1 MKRILIT
8 ICTLFAC
15 VMLSVAQGDSYKI
28 TGQVGNSVNGKL
40 LLVALTEKGLIDIG
54 EAEVTNGVFEF
65 TGRMSETTLA
75 YLMPVQRNAAL
86 ATIML
91 ENANYT
97 ITAGANEL
105 IVDGGGESQRILK
118 EFNDLDKYLAQSGQQ
133 LQAQAKANPMQMQ
146 KLQENFK
153 KIMAQVETEELALLN
168 KYNDTYVAAYVV
180 YAKLAQA
187 FDETKLEERYNILG
201 EKAKATIYGKHIAKE
216 LEKIQKLEKKKY
228 IAE

>member
-1 MKRILIT
+1 MKKILIT

-15 VMLSVAQGDSYKI
+15 VMLSVAQGDSYRI

-54 EAEVTNGVFEF
+54 EAVITNGAFEF

-97 ITAGANEL
+97 ITAGTNEL
-105 IVDGGGESQRILK
+105 LVEGGGEAQRILK
-118 EFNDLDKYLAQSGQQ
+118 EFNDLEKYLIQSGQQ
-133 LQAQAKANPMQMQ
+133 LQAQAKANPAQAQ
-146 KLQENFK
+146 KLRENFK
-153 KIMAQVETEELALLN
+153 KIITQVETEELALLN
-168 KYNDTYVAAYVV
+168 KYSDTYVAAYVV
-180 YAKLAQA
+180 YAKLSQS

-201 EKAKATIYGKHIAKE
+201 EKAKATIYGKQIAAE
-216 LEKIQKLEKKKY
+216 LKKQKNCQTWH
-228 IAE
+228 

>member
-75 YLMPVQRNAAL
+75 YLMPVQRNAAAKNSPCYEKRFVPL
-86 ATIML
+86 PRATV
-91 ENANYT
+91 
-97 ITAGANEL
+97 GAC
-105 IVDGGGESQRILK
+105 S
-118 EFNDLDKYLAQSGQQ
+118 
-133 LQAQAKANPMQMQ
+133 M
-146 KLQENFK
+146 
-153 KIMAQVETEELALLN
+153 
-168 KYNDTYVAAYVV
+168 
-180 YAKLAQA
+180 
-187 FDETKLEERYNILG
+187 
-201 EKAKATIYGKHIAKE
+201 
-216 LEKIQKLEKKKY
+216 
-228 IAE
+228 